1 MNKNLKNASDILIII
16 PMINIIGFIGFLFM
30 EGYIVP
36 AVIVIWFIF
45 SYISEQRAEKS

>member
-1 MNKNLKNASDILIII
+1 MNQNLKNARDILIILPI
-16 PMINIIGFIGFLFM
+16 INIIGSIGFLFI

-45 SYISEQRAEKS
+45 SYINEQK